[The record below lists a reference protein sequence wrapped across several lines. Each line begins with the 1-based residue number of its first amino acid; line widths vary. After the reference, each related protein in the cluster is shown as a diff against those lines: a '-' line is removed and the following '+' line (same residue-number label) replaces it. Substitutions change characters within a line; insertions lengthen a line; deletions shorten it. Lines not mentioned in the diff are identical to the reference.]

1 MVAATLERQRQ
12 REQVSRLHAEGFYV
26 SYDRTAFGYGAGLI
40 HDDRVYVVQIL
51 KRLGGLEQHAVFRAD
66 TRADHDR
73 DRRSQSQCAR
83 ARDNEHRDS
92 ARERKA
98 RRFTGQQP
106 DDCRH
111 ECNTHN
117 DRHEHARNLI
127 GQLGNRRLGRACLLY
142 QTDDLAQGR
151 IVTDTRGFHDN
162 IAALGHSCTDHGIAD
177 TLFDRHA
184 LAGDGAFIQIS
195 AALGNLAVNR
205 HGLTAAHDNE
215 VANLYL
221 LNRQLHGLTATDNL
235 GGLRTQVH
243 QRRNGFAGLAL
254 GTRFK
259 ELAERYQRQNH
270 ACGFKIQVVHKAV
283 GCLRR
288 GRERNLNQ
296 RVNAVHERRTRA
308 NDDKRV
314 HRRGTMQQ
322 RFEAVDIIFAI
333 DNDNR
338 QREDQLRECQ
348 IEHAVHACRIGRQ
361 RQPDHL
367 AHREVHQDKHENRR
381 NDNTGLHFLQRLV
394 RLRALRRSRCL
405 PAVVHRS
412 RVAAGLDRLYNR
424 LCVARVFIVLDR
436 HAAGEQIY
444 LHAADTRHRR
454 NAFLHMGGAGRAAHA
469 AHPKPLFHIA
479 SPIYTP
485 PPREGVLIYRHSIHP
500 GNSLVNN
507 KVSLDEHP

>member
-1 MVAATLERQRQ
+1 MQILERLR
-12 REQVSRLHAEGFYV
+12 R
-26 SYDRTAFGYGAGLI
+26 
-40 HDDRVYVVQIL
+40 
-51 KRLGGLEQHAVFRAD
+51 LEQHAVFRTY
-66 TRADHDR
+66 TRADHDC
-73 DRRSQSQCAR
+73 DRRCQSQCAR
-83 ARDNEHRDS
+83 ARDNQHRNR
-92 ARERKA
+92 ACERKA
-98 RRFTGQQP
+98 RRFADQQP
-106 DDCRH
+106 DDCCH
-111 ECNTHN
+111 ERNTHN
-117 DRHEHARNLI
+117 DRHEHACHLI
-127 GQLGNRRLGRACLLY
+127 RQLGDWRLGRACLLY
-142 QTDDLAQGR
+142 QTDNLAQGR
-151 IVTDTRGFHDN
+151 IVADTQCLHNN
-162 IAALGHSCTDHGIAD
+162 IAALGHGCADYDIAD
-177 TLFDRHA
+177 MLFDRHA
-184 LAGDGAFIQIS
+184 LTGDGAFVQIG

-221 LNRQLHGLTATDNL
+221 LNRQLHGLTATDDL

-288 GRERNLNQ
+288 GRERDLNQ

-308 NDDKRV
+308 NGDKRV
-314 HRRGTMQQ
+314 HRRGTVQQ
-322 RFEAVDIIFAI
+322 RFEAVDIIFAV

-338 QREDQLRECQ
+338 QREEQLRERQ

-424 LCVARVFIVLDR
+424 LCVARIFVVLDR

-479 SPIYTP
+479 SPICTP

-500 GNSLVNN
+500 GNSIVKNE
-507 KVSLDEHP
+507 VSLDEHPQNMV